1 MQDTHCI
8 SAVIHADTKRH
19 LNDNCVDGTHLL

>member
-8 SAVIHADTKRH
+8 SAVIHADTKQH
-19 LNDNCVDGTHLL
+19 LNDNCVDCTHVL